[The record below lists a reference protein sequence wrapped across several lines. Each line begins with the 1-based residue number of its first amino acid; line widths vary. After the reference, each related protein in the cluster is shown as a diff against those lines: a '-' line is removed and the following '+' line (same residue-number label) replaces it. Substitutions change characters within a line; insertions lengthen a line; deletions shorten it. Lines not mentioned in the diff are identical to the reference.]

1 MTRGKNVIPSFLI
14 SGFPFLRIFQM
25 ISLQRELKKDLRL
38 WAICIILKQFFK
50 EDSNIFIS

>member
-1 MTRGKNVIPSFLI
+1 MTRGKNVIPNFLI